1 MSGRQIMKRVCS
13 ILVFCF
19 ALLFACAADQ
29 SGANPVNS
37 SPASAEISFTF
48 NRQTGSSSNQYAV
61 WVEDSRG
68 NLVKTLYATRYTAN
82 GGWERRPQSIPL
94 WVNRSGLS
102 TMAKRD
108 IDAITGATPRTGTQS
123 YRWDGTDKN
132 GNPLAAGEYQV
143 FLEAT
148 LRGENRVI
156 YSAPIPLGS
165 DTGSQGEAQVKAEY
179 FGSGTSER
187 NMIEGVKVVY
197 RQ

>member
-1 MSGRQIMKRVCS
+1 MKKVCFIS
-13 ILVFCF
+13 VFCF
-19 ALLFACAADQ
+19 FISCTPQVATQNAT
-29 SGANPVNS
+29 N
-37 SPASAEISFTF
+37 PASVEVSFVF
-48 NRQTGSSSNQYAV
+48 NRQSGSSSNQYAV

-94 WVNRSGLS
+94 WVSKSGLS
-102 TMAKRD
+102 ALPKRD
-108 IDAITGATPRTGTQS
+108 IDAITSATPRTGTQN

-132 GNPLAAGEYQV
+132 GNRLAAGEYQV

-148 LRGENRVI
+148 LRGENRVL
-156 YSAPIPLGS
+156 YSAAVTLGS
-165 DTGSQGEAQVKAEY
+165 GTGSPVEAQVKADY

-187 NMIEGVKVVY
+187 GMIEGVRVVY